1 VPVIQ
6 LIKERVVSFDYNA
19 RVKTGIILM
28 IALALF
34 SNFRSLWEWIQ
45 FDLSFMGQD
54 DITKFEEKFE
64 VVKSRLPKNGI
75 IGFRTD
81 NPNDLAQYYKT
92 QYALTPRVIAR
103 IPGQKLVISLNSNEL
118 FGPGGEEMTVSSSGE
133 DFKMYDFHNGVR
145 IILSDEQ

>member
-1 VPVIQ
+1 
-6 LIKERVVSFDYNA
+6 VSFDYNA

-64 VVKSRLPKNGI
+64 VVKSRLPQNGI

-118 FGPGGEEMTVSSSGE
+118 LGPGGGEMSVSSSGE

>member
-1 VPVIQ
+1 M
-6 LIKERVVSFDYNA
+6 SFDYNA
-19 RVKTGIILM
+19 RVKIGIILIM
-28 IALALF
+28 ALALF
-34 SNFRSLWEWIQ
+34 SNLRSLWEWIQ

-54 DITKFEEKFE
+54 DVTKFEEKFE
-64 VVKSRLPKNGI
+64 IVKSRLPENGI

-92 QYALTPRVIAR
+92 QYTLTPRVVAR

-118 FGPGGEEMTVSSSGE
+118 LGPGDGEMSISTSSE